1 MRLPIRF
8 PFFPKPQIHS
18 AYGDQY
24 GYDRRPSPFSG
35 CGPRIIIALVIAA
48 FTLFQYLSTP
58 TEQNHF
64 TGRTQH
70 LNLNPAEEIQMGLA
84 SAPQMA
90 REFGGLSRDAQAA
103 ALVKRVGQKIISS
116 TDAGATQYR
125 FDFHLLADR
134 QTINAFALPGGQI
147 FITEALLRL
156 LGTEDELAGVLGH
169 EVGHVVGRHSSE
181 QIAKSNLFSGF
192 TQAIIVA
199 ASGGDHSYDTAR
211 LAQWANQLINM
222 KYGRDDETEADKLG
236 VRFLMQC
243 GYEPEG
249 MLRVMD
255 VLKKASGGS
264 RQPEIMST
272 HPDPGN
278 RAEVIKAEIERLRRG
293 TR

>member
-1 MRLPIRF
+1 MPLRF
-8 PFFPKPQIHS
+8 PFLPKPHVHA

-35 CGPRIIIALVIAA
+35 CGARIVIALIIAL
-48 FTLFQYLSTP
+48 FSLFQYLSTP
-58 TEQNHF
+58 KELNHF
-64 TGRTQH
+64 TGRSQR
-70 LNLNPAEEIQMGLA
+70 LKLDPMSEIKMGLA
-84 SAPQMA
+84 SAPQM
-90 REFGGLSRDAQAA
+90 EQQFGGPSRDMKAT
-103 ALVKRVGQKIISS
+103 ALVKCVGQKIISS

-181 QIAKSNLFSGF
+181 QIASSSLFSGL
-192 TQAIIVA
+192 TQAFIVG
-199 ASGGDHSYDTAR
+199 ASGSNGSYDTAR
-211 LAQWANQLINM
+211 FAHWANQLINL

-236 VRFLMQC
+236 VRFLVQC
-243 GYEPEG
+243 GYQPEG
-249 MLRVMD
+249 MLRVME
-255 VLKKASGGS
+255 VLKKASAGS
-264 RQPEIMST
+264 RQPEIMSS

-278 RAEVIKAEIERLRRG
+278 RAEVIKAEIEKLRRG